1 MNQMHQT
8 VQLEPLQ
15 QSSGWKRKAREGQE
29 WEAEDFG
36 PVTWH
41 ELSNMRRN
49 SVILFN
55 SELYPAKISEWSLR
69 AEPGRDNKY
78 YICVLCR
85 RLQDRGKRLIPPVK
99 FGPPA
104 RILVRNGRFL
114 THPDYPRTPHICGFG
129 DNPMSDRAVV
139 LARRAMIRARTE
151 ISEDGMTPREKINQV
166 LISFREDGKYADL
179 SAEEIDQMEDMVLG
193 RIHGRMWSES
203 SSVRSLYINRR
214 KLMNA
219 NQNDKPRKVY
229 ECPVVDCDF
238 LTFASGMID
247 IHVSEKHRVVN
258 DPNVAGSAAFEA
270 QYPVSAERND
280 EVDVS
285 NLSVESSTQNVPVYS
300 TVQMDLEPNSVCD
313 PEGDYGPVIYE
324 ALSYQRRKSIILFE
338 SRLFPNK
345 ISEWALKMPTNDMT
359 MYYTCVLCRKLKDKG
374 KRQEPPVQYP
384 PPARIVVRNGR
395 FMVHP
400 DYPKTPHIC
409 DFANNPLSDR
419 QSVLSRRVLAKR
431 PVNGLIFG
439 VPVQKPSNYVTNQ
452 DMNYRYITIAPSE
465 CSSSNIYVVEE
476 PGTWPQDPE
485 ISLSDD
491 SDSEYE
497 ALLRL
502 DVNSNISEVPSA
514 AVPVHSDVPSSSETD
529 FAARGGKRSQIY
541 NCSIVGCNF
550 MTSTL
555 ADLDIHL
562 GEHELLDEEQVV
574 HYEIFGEAG
583 SPYANHE
590 AVEIVDEG
598 NLSEPS
604 KKQQRA
610 LSSNGH
616 ILLAVEDNKIGCKED
631 CFEKSDLP
639 TDVPSGEVHRN
650 PEDLRASIRRH
661 LQNIERSLENIEM
674 MQLLEIDGSLL
685 RIQQQLYN
693 IQSSNMQYFHDAG
706 ELLQNTESLQ
716 NVSSFFLFNGID
728 FLFNSLFFLIFLI

>member
-1 MNQMHQT
+1 MVVKNANLIRLQQMHHT
-8 VQLEPLQ
+8 DHLESLQ
-15 QSSGWKRKAREGQE
+15 QSLGWKRKSCEGQE
-29 WEAEDFG
+29 WEGEDFG
-36 PVTWH
+36 PVIWQ

-55 SELYPAKISEWSLR
+55 SELYPTKISEWSLR
-69 AEPGRDNKY
+69 AEPRRDNKY

-151 ISEDGMTPREKINQV
+151 ISEDGMTPREKIDQV
-166 LISFREDGKYADL
+166 LISFREDEKYSNL
-179 SAEEIDQMEDMVLG
+179 SAEEIEQMENMVLG

-214 KLMNA
+214 KLITADHNS
-219 NQNDKPRKVY
+219 KPRKVY
-229 ECPVVDCDF
+229 ECPMVDCDF

-247 IHVSEKHRVVN
+247 IHINEKHRVVN
-258 DPNVAGSAAFEA
+258 DSSTVDLATFEA
-270 QYPVSAERND
+270 EYLVSTERNND
-280 EVDVS
+280 GSVS
-285 NLSVESSTQNVPVYS
+285 NLSVEIPTESTSVYS
-300 TVQMDLEPNSVCD
+300 TAQIDLEPNPVCD
-313 PEGDYGPVIYE
+313 PEGDYGPVVYE
-324 ALSYQRRKSIILFE
+324 ALSCQRRKSIILFE
-338 SRLFPNK
+338 SRRFPNK
-345 ISEWALKMPTNDMT
+345 ISEWALKMPTNDTT

-409 DFANNPLSDR
+409 DFENNPLSDR

-431 PVNGLIFG
+431 PVNESISG
-439 VPVQKPSNYVTNQ
+439 VALQKTLNYTTNQ
-452 DMNYRYITIAPSE
+452 DANYQYITIAPSE
-465 CSSSNIYVVEE
+465 HSSSNVYVVEE

-502 DVNSNISEVPSA
+502 DADQNINEVTSATTAASSDMPCTSEA
-514 AVPVHSDVPSSSETD
+514 D
-529 FAARGGKRSQIY
+529 FTAKREKLSQIY
-541 NCSIVGCNF
+541 SCSIVGCNF
-550 MTSTL
+550 TASTL

-574 HYEIFGEAG
+574 QYEIFGQAE
-583 SPYANHE
+583 SPYGSAE
-590 AVEIVDEG
+590 AVEIIDEVS
-598 NLSEPS
+598 LSQPFRKRRKVICS
-604 KKQQRA
+604 D
-610 LSSNGH
+610 GH
-616 ILLAVEDNKIGCKED
+616 LLLAAEDNEVGCKED
-631 CFEKSDLP
+631 CFEKSDLS
-639 TDVPSGEVHRN
+639 TAVPSDEGIQRN
-650 PEDLRASIRRH
+650 PEDLRASIRKH
-661 LQNIERSLENIEM
+661 LQDIERSLENIGM
-674 MQLLEIDGSLL
+674 MQLLEVDEYLL
-685 RIQQQLYN
+685 RIQQQLCD
-693 IQSSNMQYFHDAG
+693 IRSSNVQYFHDTE
-706 ELLQNTESLQ
+706 ELLQSTESPQ
-716 NVSSFFLFNGID
+716 NEENHR
-728 FLFNSLFFLIFLI
+728 